1 MISFASPA
9 IATEACTAWMNQTY
23 DTTTASLE
31 NGTPLGYARLTI
43 PNPELM
49 LADPCVTT
57 TASRDNQYIEVN
69 VS

>member
-1 MISFASPA
+1 MISFVSPA
-9 IATEACTAWMNQTY
+9 LANGTCTTWMNQTF
-23 DTTTASLE
+23 DNTTASLE

-49 LADPCVTT
+49 ATDPCVTI
-57 TASRDNQYIEVN
+57 TATQDNQYIEVN

>member
-1 MISFASPA
+1 
-9 IATEACTAWMNQTY
+9 MNQTY
-23 DTTTASLE
+23 DNTTASLE

-49 LADPCVTT
+49 ATDPCVTI
-57 TASRDNQYIEVN
+57 TATQDNQYIEVN